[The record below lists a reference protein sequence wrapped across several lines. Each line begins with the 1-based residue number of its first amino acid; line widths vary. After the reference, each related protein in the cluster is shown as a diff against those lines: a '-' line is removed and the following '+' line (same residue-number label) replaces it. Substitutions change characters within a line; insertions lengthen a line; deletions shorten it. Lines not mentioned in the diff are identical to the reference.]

1 MNTHEIE
8 DIRKQLV
15 YAVDNDERSIIELQ
29 KLAEL
34 SISAIDWLTS
44 SRELLLTEIAR
55 QAKKIEFLR

>member
-29 KLAEL
+29 PEDEENCDEMPQHEWEAVT
-34 SISAIDWLTS
+34 DP
-44 SRELLLTEIAR
+44 
-55 QAKKIEFLR
+55 